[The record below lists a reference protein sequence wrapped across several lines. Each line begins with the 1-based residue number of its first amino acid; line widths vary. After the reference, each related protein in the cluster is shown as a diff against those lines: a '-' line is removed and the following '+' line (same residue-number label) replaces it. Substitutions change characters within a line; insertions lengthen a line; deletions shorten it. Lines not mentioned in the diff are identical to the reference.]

1 MSTPTHTTVRNS
13 SRDGSRAG
21 RACPVCAGPLP
32 SSRAQYCSA
41 ACRQRAFRLRQPAR
55 APVSLE
61 PLTRRVR
68 QQRAL
73 SAHTVYACPVCETR
87 LLGERR
93 CPECNRF
100 CRSLGLGG
108 TCPDCDTVILLADL
122 IGPEALL

>member
-1 MSTPTHTTVRNS
+1 MSGPTHTPMRDS

-21 RACPVCAGPLP
+21 RACLVCAGPLP
-32 SSRAQYCSA
+32 SSRARYCSA

-61 PLTRRVR
+61 QLTRRVR

-73 SAHTVYACPVCETR
+73 RAHTVYACPVCQTR
-87 LLGERR
+87 LLGQRR

-108 TCPDCDTVILLADL
+108 TCPDCDTIIPLTDLLSL
-122 IGPEALL
+122 EVLL